1 MIKKTLTFSN
11 KAYLSYKLKQ
21 LVIRR
26 ENPVTNE
33 EEVITRPIEDNRH
46 HNDRKRTGN
55 SYIRINFSSCG
66 EQCGSHILR
75 LPPHAH

>member
-26 ENPVTNE
+26 KNPVTNE
-33 EEVITRPIEDNRH
+33 EEVITRPIEDIGIIMIESGQV
-46 HNDRKRTGN
+46 TLT
-55 SYIRINFSSCG
+55 SALI
-66 EQCGSHILR
+66 SHLVENNVGVIF
-75 LPPHAH
+75 

>member
-33 EEVITRPIEDNRH
+33 EEVIEDIGIIMIESGQV
-46 HNDRKRTGN
+46 TLT
-55 SYIRINFSSCG
+55 SALI
-66 EQCGSHILR
+66 SHLVENNVGVIF
-75 LPPHAH
+75 

>member
-26 ENPVTNE
+26 KNPVTNE
-33 EEVITRPIEDNRH
+33 EEVITRPIEDIA
-46 HNDRKRTGN
+46 
-55 SYIRINFSSCG
+55 S
-66 EQCGSHILR
+66 
-75 LPPHAH
+75 